1 MDNNLNIIIC
11 GGGTGG
17 HLFPAFAIADS
28 FLLTNSNVE
37 IRFIGSEKGIE
48 SNLYKKRTEKSYLLK
63 SVGLNRSLSLKAI
76 FHNSIIFPL
85 NFLRSMLKT
94 FKIFKEFKVDV
105 VIGTGGY
112 SSAIPLFVAYI
123 KGIKFFIQEQN
134 SKPGLVNKIFIN
146 SATKVF
152 FGVEP
157 EENENINYLVL
168 GNPTKSINNN
178 IKKENK
184 VSSENFTVFIIGGSQ
199 GSVPINN
206 HFIKNYKKYLDL
218 YPNIHMIWQ
227 CGENNLES
235 IRKQVQSKRIELH
248 GFINDIENYYL
259 KSNLI
264 ISRSGALT
272 LTEISNFKKPSILI
286 PFPFAA
292 NDHQMSNAKLFEK
305 KGASKIVNQK
315 ELVAGILEEE
325 IDRLIKDK
333 KKLKEMGKNASLIS
347 MPNAAQNIVEEI
359 LKHV

>member
-17 HLFPAFAIADS
+17 HLIPAFAIADA
-28 FLLTNSNVE
+28 FLSNNSNIE

-48 SNLYKKRTEKSYLLK
+48 SNLYKKRKEKSYLLK
-63 SVGLNRSLSLKAI
+63 SVGLNRSLKLKAI
-76 FHNSIIFPL
+76 FHNSIIFPF
-85 NFLRSMLKT
+85 NFFRSMFKT
-94 FKIFKEFKVDV
+94 FKIFKEFKVDIV
-105 VIGTGGY
+105 VGTGGY

-134 SKPGLVNKIFIN
+134 SKPGLVNKIFLK
-146 SATKVF
+146 SANKVF

-157 EENENINYLVL
+157 EEYKNINYLVL
-168 GNPTKSINNN
+168 GNPTKSINANL
-178 IKKENK
+178 KKELK
-184 VSSENFTVFIIGGSQ
+184 VRSKKFIVFIIGGSQ

-206 HFIKNYKKYLDL
+206 HFIKNYRKYLDL

-227 CGENNLES
+227 CGEKNLES
-235 IRKQVQSKRIELH
+235 IRKQVESSRIELY
-248 GFINDIENYYL
+248 GFINDIETFYL

-272 LTEISNFKKPSILI
+272 LSEIANFKKPSILI

-292 NDHQMSNAKLFEK
+292 NDHQMSNAKFFEK

-315 ELVAGILEEE
+315 QLVTGLLEKEV
-325 IDRLIKDK
+325 DRLVKDRD
-333 KKLKEMGKNASLIS
+333 KLKEMEKNASLIS
-347 MPNAAQNIVEEI
+347 NPDAAQNIVKEI
-359 LKHV
+359 LKYV